1 MGEITI
7 RQVIA
12 GADKLWATGHF
23 ARRPRSDPQ
32 DVPGESDL
40 RLLHP
45 ASMANCV
52 HLDRTWFEPCSPFT
66 DESPKVLSNE
76 AKSI

>member
-32 DVPGESDL
+32 DVPGESPWGVPRTDTNVCAGL
-40 RLLHP
+40 RL
-45 ASMANCV
+45 
-52 HLDRTWFEPCSPFT
+52 DGII
-66 DESPKVLSNE
+66 VLSGRMN
-76 AKSI
+76 STLN